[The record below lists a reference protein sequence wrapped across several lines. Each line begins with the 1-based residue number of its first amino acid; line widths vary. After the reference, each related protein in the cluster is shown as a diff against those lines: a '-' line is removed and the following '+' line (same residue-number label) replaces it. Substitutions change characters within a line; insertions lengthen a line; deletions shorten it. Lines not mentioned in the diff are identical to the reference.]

1 MGNAGKVEEREQA
14 RALRAQAWTLAEIAC
29 ELGVARS
36 TVSLWVRDV
45 VFEPRPRNRGNG
57 VTRPHPLHVAR
68 LADIAAARD
77 EAEDRIGALSD
88 RELLLAGLTLY
99 AGEGFK
105 TRMVG
110 MANSDPRIMSFFCA
124 WLRRHWPIEEQR
136 VMARLYLHEGLDLR
150 PAVSFWSTVTEIP
163 VERFTAPHRPVDRA
177 GRRSAKHAHGIL
189 TVRYCDVRL
198 LRRMLAMVDALLGCS
213 GLPG

>member
-1 MGNAGKVEEREQA
+1 MGNAGKVEERERA
-14 RALRAQAWTLAEIAC
+14 RALRAQAWTLEEIAV

-45 VFEPRPRNRGNG
+45 DFEPRPRNRGTG
-57 VTRPHPLHVAR
+57 VTRPHPLHLAR
-68 LADIAAARD
+68 LADIATART
-77 EAEDRIGALSD
+77 EAEEWIGTLSD

-110 MANSDPRIMSFFCA
+110 MANSDPRIMAFFCT
-124 WLRRHWPIEEQR
+124 WLRRHWAIDEQR
-136 VMARLYLHEGLDLR
+136 LMARLYLHEGLDLAG
-150 PAVSFWSTVTEIP
+150 AVEFWSMTTGIP
-163 VERFTAPHRPVDRA
+163 VDRFTAPHRAPDRA
-177 GRRSAKHAHGIL
+177 GRRSAKHAHGVL
-189 TVRYCDVRL
+189 TVRYCDVRI